1 MARPNNTNKRV
12 FYATQAVAVGD
23 EGATG
28 VIDSWSGGTVI
39 NGNDNVMIAHGIQ
52 SIGVSTNFN
61 LEQLFELGQLAIYEF
76 YEDLPEIEIT
86 LEKLLDG
93 YSLMYHCGTVAATS
107 PTLTGRSDAKADIRM
122 AIGLDKG
129 SYMATG
135 ENSGIAELYCS
146 GMYITNVSYSL
157 GTDGNFTESTTFIG
171 NDKQWLLQTD
181 GDTTGLLLLDSNGVL
196 ENTFDSTVFGSD
208 TPAGAQNSV
217 LRRQNVVIGS
227 NGATYGS
234 TTFKTQVPDIIE
246 SQSPTGALPNTVFI
260 TETGGPYLQSLSM
273 SVDLAREDINQ
284 LGVKS
289 PYHRYVNFPVD
300 VTCDIEV
307 MATAGD
313 NVDAVSTGVSN
324 GKNLRNHGIMIVL
337 DDSTVFQL
345 GRRNKLSSISYGGGD
360 AGGGSATIT
369 YSFINSNEFAV
380 LHSGDP
386 INMTANNYFVDW
398 YPV

>member
-23 EGATG
+23 NAATG
-28 VIDSWSGGTVI
+28 IIDSWSNGSVI
-39 NGNDNVMIAHGIQ
+39 DGSGKVMIAHGIQ

-61 LEQLFELGQLAIYEF
+61 LEQIFELGQLAVYEF
-76 YEDLPEIEIT
+76 YEELPEIEIT
-86 LEKLLDG
+86 LEKVLDG
-93 YSLMYHCGTVAATS
+93 YSLMYHCGTVGATS
-107 PTLTGRSDAKADIRM
+107 PTLVGRADAKADVRM
-122 AIGLDKG
+122 AIGLDSN
-129 SYMATG
+129 SYMTNG
-135 ENSGIAELYCS
+135 VNSGVAELYCS

-171 NDKQWLLQTD
+171 NDKEWLLEND
-181 GDTTGLLLLDSNGVL
+181 SDTNGLLLLDSNGTL
-196 ENTFDSTVFGSD
+196 AAAFASDVFGAD

-227 NGATYGS
+227 TGATYG
-234 TTFKTQVPDIIE
+234 TGVFKTQVPNILE
-246 SQSPTGALPNTVFI
+246 GGSTGELPNSVYI
-260 TETGGPYLQSLSM
+260 TESGGPYLQSFSM

-300 VTCDIEV
+300 VTCDLEV
-307 MATAGD
+307 TATAGD
-313 NVDAVSTGVSN
+313 NVDAVATGVSN
-324 GKNLRNHGIMIVL
+324 GKNLSDHGIMIVL

-345 GRRNKLSSISYGGGD
+345 GRKNKLSSISYGGGD

-386 INMTANNYFVDW
+386 INMTTNDYFIDHYTV
-398 YPV
+398 

>member
-1 MARPNNTNKRV
+1 
-12 FYATQAVAVGD
+12 
-23 EGATG
+23 
-28 VIDSWSGGTVI
+28 
-39 NGNDNVMIAHGIQ
+39 
-52 SIGVSTNFN
+52 
-61 LEQLFELGQLAIYEF
+61 
-76 YEDLPEIEIT
+76 
-86 LEKLLDG
+86 
-93 YSLMYHCGTVAATS
+93 MYHCGTVSATS
-107 PTLTGRSDAKADIRM
+107 PTLVGRSDAKADIRM

-129 SYMATG
+129 SYMANG
-135 ENSGIAELYCS
+135 VNSGIAELYCS

-157 GTDGNFTESTTFIG
+157 GTDGNFTESTTFVG
-171 NDKQWLLQTD
+171 NDKKWLLEND
-181 GDTTGLLLLDSNGVL
+181 GDTTGLLLLDGNGTLTGVF
-196 ENTFDSTVFGSD
+196 NSTVFGAD

-227 NGATYGS
+227 GGATYG
-234 TTFKTQVPDIIE
+234 TGVFKTQVPDILE
-246 SQSPTGALPNTVFI
+246 GGSTGTLPNSVYI
-260 TETGGPYLQSLSM
+260 TESGGPFLQSLSM

-300 VTCDIEV
+300 VTCDLEV

-324 GKNLRNHGIMIVL
+324 GKNLSNHGIMIVL

-345 GRRNKLSSISYGGGD
+345 GRKNKLSSISYGGGD

-386 INMTANNYFVDW
+386 INMTTDNYFNDW

>member
-23 EGATG
+23 AAATG
-28 VIDSWSGGTVI
+28 VIDSWSGGAVI
-39 NGNDNVMIAHGIQ
+39 NGSGNVMIAHGIQ

-61 LEQLFELGQLAIYEF
+61 LEQLFELGQLAVYEF

-93 YSLMYHCGTVAATS
+93 YSLMYHCGTIAATS
-107 PTLTGRSDAKADIRM
+107 PTLVGRSDAKADIRM

-129 SYMATG
+129 AYMATG
-135 ENSGIAELYCS
+135 VNSGVAELYCS

-171 NDKQWLLQTD
+171 NDKKWLLEND
-181 GDTTGLLLLDSNGVL
+181 SDTTGILLLNANGVL
-196 ENTFDSTVFGSD
+196 SGVFDSTVFGAD

-217 LRRQNVVIGS
+217 LRRQNVVIGTD
-227 NGATYGS
+227 GATYGS
-234 TTFKTQVPDIIE
+234 NTFKTQVPDILE
-246 SQSPTGALPNTVFI
+246 SQSPTGELPNSVYI
-260 TETGGPYLQSLSM
+260 TETGGPFLQSLSM

-300 VTCDIEV
+300 VTCDLEV
-307 MATAGD
+307 TATAGD

-324 GKNLRNHGIMIVL
+324 GKNLSNHGIMIVL

-345 GRRNKLSSISYGGGD
+345 GRKNKLSSISYGGGD

-369 YSFINSNEFAV
+369 YSFVNSNEFAV

-386 INMTANNYFVDW
+386 ITMTTDNYFIDH

>member
-23 EGATG
+23 AAATG
-28 VIDSWSGGTVI
+28 VIDSWSGGAVI
-39 NGNDNVMIAHGIQ
+39 NGSGNVMIAHGIQ

-61 LEQLFELGQLAIYEF
+61 LEQLFELGQLAVYEF

-93 YSLMYHCGTVAATS
+93 YSLMYHCGTIAATS
-107 PTLTGRSDAKADIRM
+107 PTLVGRSDAKADIRM

-129 SYMATG
+129 AYMATG
-135 ENSGIAELYCS
+135 VNSGVAELYCS

-171 NDKQWLLQTD
+171 NDKKWLLEND
-181 GDTTGLLLLDSNGVL
+181 SDTTGILLLNANGVL
-196 ENTFDSTVFGSD
+196 SGVFDSTVFGAD

-217 LRRQNVVIGS
+217 LRRQNVVIGTD
-227 NGATYGS
+227 GATYGS
-234 TTFKTQVPDIIE
+234 NTFKTQVPDILE
-246 SQSPTGALPNTVFI
+246 SQSPTGELPNSVYI
-260 TETGGPYLQSLSM
+260 TETGGPFLQSLSM

-307 MATAGD
+307 MAIAGD
-313 NVDAVSTGVSN
+313 NVDAVSTGVNN
-324 GKNLRNHGIMIVL
+324 GKNLSNHGIMIAL

-386 INMTANNYFVDW
+386 INMLASNYFVDW

>member
-23 EGATG
+23 NAATS
-28 VIDSWSGGTVI
+28 VIDSWSGGSVI
-39 NGNDNVMIAHGIQ
+39 DGGGKLMIAHGIQ

-61 LEQLFELGQLAIYEF
+61 LEQIFELGQLAVYEF
-76 YEDLPEIEIT
+76 YEELPEIEIT
-86 LEKLLDG
+86 LEKVLDG
-93 YSLMYHCGTVAATS
+93 YSLMYHCGTVSATS
-107 PTLTGRSDAKADIRM
+107 PTLVGRGDAKADVRM
-122 AIGLDKG
+122 AIGLDSN
-129 SYMATG
+129 SYMANG
-135 ENSGIAELYCS
+135 VNSGIAELYCS

-171 NDKQWLLQTD
+171 NDKEWLLEND
-181 GDTTGLLLLDSNGVL
+181 SDTNGLLLLDSNGTL
-196 ENTFDSTVFGSD
+196 AAAFASDVFGAD

-217 LRRQNVVIGS
+217 LRRQNVVIGTQ
-227 NGATYGS
+227 GATYG
-234 TTFKTQVPDIIE
+234 TGVFKTQVPDILGG
-246 SQSPTGALPNTVFI
+246 TAGDLPNSVYI
-260 TETGGPYLQSLSM
+260 TETGGPFLQSFSM

-300 VTCDIEV
+300 VTCDLEV

-313 NVDAVSTGVSN
+313 NVDAVATGVSN
-324 GKNLRNHGIMIVL
+324 GKNLSDHGIMIVL

-345 GRRNKLSSISYGGGD
+345 GRKNKLSSISYGGGD

-386 INMTANNYFVDW
+386 INMTTNDYFIDHYTV
-398 YPV
+398 